1 VQTQVPTRVRRFL
14 FFWVLKEARPS
25 DVDKE
30 KQFPIGT
37 PMEHEGRRYHY
48 WRAPTDIHRGEVVV
62 GQTLEIPPEEV
73 NMTDEN
79 QEITEAVF
87 ALDAGVTNGMLL
99 AMRLVWFLLGSGKKA
114 RLDEIVKYFESP
126 DVLPILI
133 KRLVSSEVIKE
144 ENGVITLVEDE
155 GWRLDYC

>member
-1 VQTQVPTRVRRFL
+1 
-14 FFWVLKEARPS
+14 
-25 DVDKE
+25 
-30 KQFPIGT
+30 
-37 PMEHEGRRYHY
+37 
-48 WRAPTDIHRGEVVV
+48 
-62 GQTLEIPPEEV
+62 
-73 NMTDEN
+73 MTDEN

-99 AMRLVWFLLGSGKKA
+99 AQRLVWFLLGSGKKA